1 MTKRKQHLLP
11 RSIHLKILGPISFCD
26 RHRPTDL
33 SECGLRVVPPINRQA
48 IGLQVSQATL
58 SIRFKPNLRRYKDIA
73 DTSYEQE

>member
-1 MTKRKQHLLP
+1 MTKRKQHLLS
-11 RSIHLKILGPISFCD
+11 RFIHLKILGPIPFCD

-33 SECGLRVVPPINRQA
+33 SECGLRVVPPINGQV
-48 IGLQVSQATL
+48 IGLQVSQAIL